1 MTSVDQLFD
10 PALKGRVSV
19 LSEMRDTMGI
29 LMAYQGADP
38 SNFTDDEFNA
48 AIELLTQQVD
58 NGQIRQVTGNDYAGA
73 LESGDLIA
81 VIGWSGR
88 HDPARART
96 SASRCPSR
104 AARSGPT
111 T

>member
-1 MTSVDQLFD
+1 
-10 PALKGRVSV
+10 
-19 LSEMRDTMGI
+19 
-29 LMAYQGADP
+29 MAYQGADP

-81 VIGWSGR
+81 VIGWSGDMIQLGDGLRGRAAGDRR
-88 HDPARART
+88 HPLDRQHDDSGAGGPQAQRRAR
-96 SASRCPSR
+96 S
-104 AARSGPT
+104 
-111 T
+111 